1 MYSKLYKLQQY
12 EQMKSIII
20 KTSCISNKNKVVTN
34 MYFWLCTTSVKSS
47 VNKNILR
54 CVLTIYAVNYF
65 SNYNV
70 YKLMLLLRVIP
81 HWMSVVKIYKRTRL
95 TVLCEEIFSFLV
107 RYEYEC
113 LGKFGDRERTCRVY
127 VLGVYFI
134 PWHRNPVTNGR

>member
-1 MYSKLYKLQQY
+1 MECIINRRVIDWGISNTIHLSFVHSEIQIAWFKKNMHSKLYKLQQY

-95 TVLCEEIFSFLV
+95 TVLC
-107 RYEYEC
+107 
-113 LGKFGDRERTCRVY
+113 
-127 VLGVYFI
+127 
-134 PWHRNPVTNGR
+134 